1 MTDSIDNLLRQYELG
16 KLTRRE
22 VLAAITLLF
31 TPTPS
36 SAQDGVLKGR
46 SLNHL
51 NIRVTD
57 ATRSEAFYRKLL
69 GFGPTRSV
77 DGGGSSLELPNG
89 SSITLCP
96 LSLTTCQVKRGE
108 AQPGDIDHFAIH
120 VDDFDADR
128 VKARLSAAGFDAVF
142 GSGHSVYVVDPDGAI
157 IQLSAVGETYPV
169 LK

>member
-1 MTDSIDNLLRQYELG
+1 MTDSVDDLLKQYALG
-16 KLTRRE
+16 KLMRRE
-22 VLAAITLLF
+22 VLAAITLLL
-31 TPTPS
+31 TPTES

-57 ATRSEAFYRKLL
+57 AARSEAFYRKLL
-69 GFGPTRSV
+69 GFGPARPV
-77 DGGGSSLELPNG
+77 DGGGSSLELPND

-96 LSLTTCQVKRGE
+96 LSLTTCRVKRGD

-120 VDDFDADR
+120 VDDFNADR
-128 VKARLSAAGFDAVF
+128 VTARLNDAGFDAVF

-157 IQLSAVGETYPV
+157 IQLSAIGETYPV
-169 LK
+169 VK